1 MEFKIGFP
9 YGWIILWRKT
19 EKEKRKSI
27 SVLSPSFRGQVRAQS
42 VVDTDDGN
50 ALGLETH
57 SITQKPSGTLK
68 DSLQKRAVL
77 GTSLKYL
84 LPGKKCQVEI

>member
-42 VVDTDDGN
+42 VVDIEMTGMHWDRKR
-50 ALGLETH
+50 T
-57 SITQKPSGTLK
+57 PSRRNP
-68 DSLQKRAVL
+68 QA
-77 GTSLKYL
+77 
-84 LPGKKCQVEI
+84 P